1 MEGTQPNLMEN
12 GSVKPLSKHDLIRF
26 IRSVVIS
33 NQKQH
38 ETNPFYVL
46 DLGAIRSLVHTWFH
60 NLPLVQPF
68 YAVKCNPNPVFL
80 EEMAALGTGFD
91 CASRAE
97 IETVLSLGVSPDRIV
112 FANTCKPVPHIK
124 YAAEVGVNLTTF
136 DSNCE
141 LEKIRK
147 WHPKCALLIR
157 VKVPE
162 TSGATFKFGSKF
174 GALPGEIIP
183 LLRASQEAKLKVIGV
198 SFHIG
203 SRAINFNAFEDAIEV
218 AKTTFDA
225 AAKLGLPK
233 LRILNI
239 GGGFTS
245 GPKFTEAASAVKL
258 ALQKHFPDEPGLKL
272 MAEPGRFFANS
283 SFTLATSV
291 IGKRVRDEVKEYWI
305 DDGVSGSMNFLK
317 YDHDEVICTP
327 LIAGKNGRTKEMKTW
342 NSTVFGPTCDSADI
356 VLKGFELPE
365 LEVDDKLVFHNMG
378 AYTSSRGND
387 FNGFKTSAIP
397 TYIVNKN

>member
-1 MEGTQPNLMEN
+1 MGTFLMIAPTHNSSLFIICSSFLHKSPPN
-12 GSVKPLSKHDLIRF
+12 GGYRSKVDGKWGRKTIIQTRFDLIRF
-26 IRSVVIS
+26 IQSVAVS
-33 NQKQH
+33 NEKQQ

-46 DLGAIRSLVHTWFH
+46 DLGNGCF
-60 NLPLVQPF
+60 
-68 YAVKCNPNPVFL
+68 
-80 EEMAALGTGFD
+80 GTGFD

-124 YAAEVGVNLTTF
+124 YAAKVGVNLTTF
-136 DSNCE
+136 DSSCE
-141 LEKIRK
+141 LEKIKK

-157 VKVPE
+157 VRVPE

-174 GALPGEIIP
+174 GALPGEIIL

-203 SRAINFNAFEDAIEV
+203 SRAINFDAFEDAIDV
-218 AKTTFDA
+218 AKTTFEA

-258 ALQKHFPDEPGLKL
+258 ALQKHFPDELGLKI

-291 IGKRVRDEVKEYWI
+291 IGKRVRYEVKEYWI

-317 YDHDEVICTP
+317 YDHDEVVCTP
-327 LIAGKNGRTKEMKTW
+327 LIAGENCRTKEMKTW
-342 NSTVFGPTCDSADI
+342 SSTVFGPTCDAADI

-365 LEVDDKLVFHNMG
+365 LEVGDKLVFHNMG

-397 TYIVNKN
+397 TYIANKN